1 MLNKEEERKLQYS
14 RLSCWKTIVSGTKF
28 WGVSLFQ
35 LNSIDISWAFF
46 GYHFRQITFKTR
58 SIKGF
63 KYLFACNDNLSWY
76 FNFKL
81 KTSTTRQTFFAC
93 RFYFPNTDNVMM
105 PRRVSSF
112 FRHFH
117 ACTQSQNLLGI
128 GTWSGNKIDKRKR
141 SVDDRFN
148 GLKERNFLKT
158 CTHWLIFAPCWDR
171 RISNV

>member
-1 MLNKEEERKLQYS
+1 MLTLNQEEERKLQYS
-14 RLSCWKTIVSGTKF
+14 RHSCWKTIVSGTKF
-28 WGVSLFQ
+28 WGVSLCQ
-35 LNSIDISWAFF
+35 LNSIDIFTFYFSWAFF

-58 SIKGF
+58 SIEGF

-112 FRHFH
+112 KVRHFH

-128 GTWSGNKIDKRKR
+128 GIWSVFRKQNR
-141 SVDDRFN
+141 QAKKV
-148 GLKERNFLKT
+148 
-158 CTHWLIFAPCWDR
+158 CWR
-171 RISNV
+171 PL